1 MKVCAAILIFVSLA
15 VPALT
20 VPALAQQGISKM
32 GGGGVNKEAADKAEM
47 EKKKESAE
55 IEKAYKNTIKRIP
68 EQASKR
74 DPWGNVR

>member
-1 MKVCAAILIFVSLA
+1 MKVCAALLIFVSL
-15 VPALT
+15 T
-20 VPALAQQGISKM
+20 VPAFAQQGFSKQ
-32 GGGGVNKEAADKAEM
+32 GGGGPNKEAAEKAEI

-55 IEKAYKNTIKRIP
+55 IEKAYKSTIKRIP